1 MKKSKLIQIAVLAA
15 ALAVMAAGQQNT
27 NSASQQTNTNGAAKK
42 SGSTENAKKPA
53 AGNSASAGTKM
64 PAVTVS
70 KSGPAKTAP
79 APAPPP
85 KTAGPAKAGP
95 TVVVNQSAKQPAS
108 ARKSSAVTG
117 GGKTSVTKSAAAPT
131 PKPTVKPVNKSA
143 SGSNQA
149 SNAATALEGSRGRR
163 DPFVSVIKVQEGSPA
178 GPVLP
183 PCSSGKKCLSI
194 PQIVLQGTVKD
205 RDGKM
210 IALVANG
217 PRTYFLRENDQVFN
231 GSVIRITTDS
241 VIFRESVTDKLGHE
255 TSHEVVKRLTPA
267 T

>member
-1 MKKSKLIQIAVLAA
+1 MKSKLIQIAVLAT
-15 ALAVMAAGQQNT
+15 ALAAMAAGQQNT
-27 NSASQQTNTNGAAKK
+27 NPASQPANTNGAAKK
-42 SGSTENAKKPA
+42 SGSMENTKKPA
-53 AGNSASAGTKM
+53 AGNSVSAGAKG

-79 APAPPP
+79 APAPPV
-85 KTAGPAKAGP
+85 KTSGPAKVP
-95 TVVVNQSAKQPAS
+95 VVVVNQSAKQPAS
-108 ARKSSAVTG
+108 SKKNSPATSGA
-117 GGKTSVTKSAAAPT
+117 KTSVTKSTVVQT

-143 SGSNQA
+143 SGNNPA
-149 SNAATALEGSRGRR
+149 SAAATPPEGAHGRR
-163 DPFVSVIKVQEGSPA
+163 DPFVSVIKTQENGAP
-178 GPVLP
+178 GPILP
-183 PCSSGKKCLSI
+183 PCSTGKKCLSI

-205 RDGKM
+205 QDGKM

-231 GSVIRITTDS
+231 GSVIKITVDS

-255 TSHEVVKRLTPA
+255 SSHEVVKRLTPA

>member
-1 MKKSKLIQIAVLAA
+1 MMKSKMIQIALLAGVLAA
-15 ALAVMAAGQQNT
+15 MAAGQQNT
-27 NSASQQTNTNGAAKK
+27 NPSSQQMNTNDAAKK
-42 SGSTENAKKPA
+42 KNGSTENAKKPA
-53 AGNSASAGTKM
+53 AGSPASAGTKG

-70 KSGPAKTAP
+70 KSGPVKTPP
-79 APAPPP
+79 APAPQV
-85 KTAGPAKAGP
+85 KTANQARGPA
-95 TVVVNQSAKQPAS
+95 VVVNQPAKPASAKQS
-108 ARKSSAVTG
+108 GTG
-117 GGKTSVTKSAAAPT
+117 GGKTSVTKSTGVQTA
-131 PKPTVKPVNKSA
+131 KPTVKPVNKSA
-143 SGSNQA
+143 SGSKAA
-149 SNAATALEGSRGRR
+149 SAAPPEGAHGRR
-163 DPFVSVIKVQEGSPA
+163 DPFVSVIKTQEPGTP

-183 PCSSGKKCLSI
+183 PCSTGKKCLSI

-241 VIFRESVTDKLGHE
+241 VIFREGATDKFGHE

>member
-1 MKKSKLIQIAVLAA
+1 MMKSKLIQIAILATAMA
-15 ALAVMAAGQQNT
+15 AMAAGQQNI
-27 NSASQQTNTNGAAKK
+27 SPASQQTNTNGAAKK
-42 SGSTENAKKPA
+42 SGSSDNTKKPA
-53 AGNSASAGTKM
+53 AGNSAPAGTKG

-79 APAPPP
+79 AAAPPV
-85 KTAGPAKAGP
+85 KASGPSKVP
-95 TVVVNQSAKQPAS
+95 VVVVNQSAKQPAS
-108 ARKSSAVTG
+108 PKKSSPATSG
-117 GGKTSVTKSAAAPT
+117 AKTSVTKSTVVQT

-143 SGSNQA
+143 SGNNPA
-149 SNAATALEGSRGRR
+149 SAAATPPEGAHGRR
-163 DPFVSVIKVQEGSPA
+163 DPFVSVIRTQEGGT

-183 PCSSGKKCLSI
+183 PCSSGKKCLFI
-194 PQIVLQGTVKD
+194 PQIVLQATIKD

-231 GSVIRITTDS
+231 GSVVRITMDS

-255 TSHEVVKRLTPA
+255 SSHEVVKRLTPA
-267 T
+267 S

>member
-1 MKKSKLIQIAVLAA
+1 MMKSKLIQIAVLAA
-15 ALAVMAAGQQNT
+15 ALAAMAAGQQNT
-27 NSASQQTNTNGAAKK
+27 NLASQQTNTNGAAKK
-42 SGSTENAKKPA
+42 KSDSTENAKKPA
-53 AGNSASAGTKM
+53 AGNSASVGTKG

-79 APAPPP
+79 APAPPV
-85 KTAGPAKAGP
+85 KTSGPAKVPAL
-95 TVVVNQSAKQPAS
+95 VVNQSAKQPAS
-108 ARKSSAVTG
+108 TKKSSTATSG
-117 GGKTSVTKSAAAPT
+117 AKTSVTKSTVVQT

-143 SGSNQA
+143 SGNNPA
-149 SNAATALEGSRGRR
+149 SAATPPEGAHGRR
-163 DPFVSVIKVQEGSPA
+163 DPFVSVIKTQEGGTS

-183 PCSSGKKCLSI
+183 PCSTGKKCLSI

-231 GSVIRITTDS
+231 GSVVRITTDS